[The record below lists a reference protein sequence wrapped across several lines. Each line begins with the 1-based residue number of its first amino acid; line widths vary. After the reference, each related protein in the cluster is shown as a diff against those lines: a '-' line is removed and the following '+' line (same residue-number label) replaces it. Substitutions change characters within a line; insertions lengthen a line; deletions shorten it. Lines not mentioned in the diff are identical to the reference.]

1 MTIDKTWISLRNR
14 CDPTYWKG
22 VQAFIAFA
30 SEHKDCDGRILCPCV
45 RCLNTRRHPL
55 DIVEAHVF
63 DKGFLKSY
71 QKWIFHGEPEVPVA
85 DEAID
90 ENDIIEMVDVVD
102 DSQKNKDNQKKIK
115 YPATGTKSMA
125 EKPFE
130 NGNFGRIETWKPVHT
145 KKRTKSSVN
154 EITQQDKRL
163 KTTDE
168 ARSGTAA
175 SAPVN
180 ENSILPEVLGE
191 RHDHDQGV
199 DPKLKSGSS
208 IQHTQPAQAQVPT
221 QQSMPEKRM
230 LWMIYKLQRQV
241 RHISQ
246 KLAPEDRLP
255 SDDEMDDIAPMHS
268 TGPSKPHMSRNGLCS
283 SSQPMASHYQQS
295 MPLPLQ
301 QSPLPFMFGQP
312 SQQPSTQQPHIDLLG
327 SSPSPQQMSPLA
339 WSMTPMQMMQM
350 MMQMFSPTPI
360 SLSTQSNP
368 LPLSAAPP
376 SLSASG
382 MTTDNI
388 RKPLKDHCDPAY
400 RKGVHNREVGSK
412 LKGQSSTQC
421 TQPDQT
427 QTPTQQT
434 PSEKRMERMASKMQR
449 QGGGIA
455 PTHSTGLSQPHMSK
469 DGFGSSSQPTTT
481 QYQQSMS
488 LPSQQIPF
496 PFMFGQPSQ
505 NPLSQQPH
513 IGLPGSSSS
522 PQQMSPFACPI
533 TPMSQMQQMQMMMQM
548 QQMMQMQHT
557 PQKQ

>member
-1 MTIDKTWISLRNR
+1 
-14 CDPTYWKG
+14 
-22 VQAFIAFA
+22 
-30 SEHKDCDGRILCPCV
+30 
-45 RCLNTRRHPL
+45 
-55 DIVEAHVF
+55 
-63 DKGFLKSY
+63 
-71 QKWIFHGEPEVPVA
+71 
-85 DEAID
+85 
-90 ENDIIEMVDVVD
+90 
-102 DSQKNKDNQKKIK
+102 
-115 YPATGTKSMA
+115 
-125 EKPFE
+125 
-130 NGNFGRIETWKPVHT
+130 
-145 KKRTKSSVN
+145 
-154 EITQQDKRL
+154 
-163 KTTDE
+163 
-168 ARSGTAA
+168 
-175 SAPVN
+175 
-180 ENSILPEVLGE
+180 
-191 RHDHDQGV
+191 
-199 DPKLKSGSS
+199 
-208 IQHTQPAQAQVPT
+208 
-221 QQSMPEKRM
+221 MPEKRM

-449 QGGGIA
+449 QAYNYSVSTVDVATIA
-455 PTHSTGLSQPHMSK
+455 ADSFSLHVWPAVTKSIVATASYWFAWIIIISSADVALCLS
-469 DGFGSSSQPTTT
+469 DNTDVADATDANDDADAADDADATYTTET
-481 QYQQSMS
+481 VDTSMS
-488 LPSQQIPF
+488 RLK
-496 PFMFGQPSQ
+496 G
-505 NPLSQQPH
+505 
-513 IGLPGSSSS
+513 
-522 PQQMSPFACPI
+522 
-533 TPMSQMQQMQMMMQM
+533 
-548 QQMMQMQHT
+548 
-557 PQKQ
+557 

>member
-30 SEHKDCDGRILCPCV
+30 SKHKDCDGRILCPCV

-85 DEAID
+85 DEATD

-191 RHDHDQGV
+191 THDHDQGV

-208 IQHTQPAQAQVPT
+208 IQHTQPAQAQVPS
-221 QQSMPEKRM
+221 QQMPSEKRM
-230 LWMIYKLQRQV
+230 LRMIYKLQRQV

-301 QSPLPFMFGQP
+301 QSPLPF
-312 SQQPSTQQPHIDLLG
+312 I
-327 SSPSPQQMSPLA
+327 
-339 WSMTPMQMMQM
+339 
-350 MMQMFSPTPI
+350 
-360 SLSTQSNP
+360 NP

-455 PTHSTGLSQPHMSK
+455 PTHSTGFSQPHMSK